1 MEKFD
6 AIIVGAGLAGLA
18 AAYTLASEGVEVLV
32 LERGDYPGSK
42 NVTGGRIY
50 LNPVRSLFP
59 GLWED
64 APLERYIAHEGVSVM
79 GTSDSIRIDYSGD
92 ELRNSRQSY
101 SIIRSKFD
109 RWFAEQTE
117 SKGAMLLTRAK
128 VDDLVIENGK
138 VCGVLTGGDELRCNA
153 VIACDGVLS
162 LIPRKAG
169 LSTPLNMSNC
179 AVGLK
184 EVIALEPSAIESR
197 FGLDGNEGAARLFL
211 GQVTSSLFGGGFLYT
226 NQESVSLG
234 LVIGIKAAAE
244 DKAVSVPELLEN
256 FKKRPEIACL
266 VKGGSSLEYSAH
278 VIPEG
283 GCSALARLYG
293 DGIMVA
299 GDSAGLALNIGFT
312 VRGMEYALA
321 SGHYAARAF
330 LKAREKGHFEAA
342 DLKLYQDYLEES
354 FVLKDFRNFRHAP
367 EVLDNPRLFSHY
379 PEILG
384 SIFREIYTVPD
395 GSKGNL
401 FPIIKKHMSVAEV
414 WSTLKDLWSFQKL

>member
-169 LSTPLNMSNC
+169 LSTPLNMGNC

-184 EVIALEPSAIESR
+184 EVIELEPGTIESR

-211 GQVTSSLFGGGFLYT
+211 GQVTSKLFGGGFLYT

-244 DKAVSVPELLEN
+244 DMAVSVPELLEN

-379 PEILG
+379 PEMLG
-384 SIFREIYTVPD
+384 SIFREIYTVPS

-401 FPIIKKHMSVAEV
+401 FPIIKKHMSAAEV

>member
-18 AAYTLASEGVEVLV
+18 AAYTLASAGVEVLV

-50 LNPVRSLFP
+50 LDPVRSLFP
-59 GLWED
+59 GLWEN
-64 APLERYIAHEGVSVM
+64 APLERYMAHEGVSVM
-79 GTSDSIRIDYSGD
+79 GTSDSISIDYSGD

-109 RWFAEQTE
+109 RWFAEQAE

-169 LSTPLNMSNC
+169 LSGPLKMGNC

-184 EVIALEPSAIESR
+184 EVIALEPGTIESR
-197 FGLDGNEGAARLFL
+197 FGLDGNEGAAHLFL
-211 GQVTSSLFGGGFLYT
+211 GKVTSNLFGGGFLYT

-234 LVIGIKAAAE
+234 LVIGIKAAVE
-244 DKAVSVPELLEN
+244 DNSVSVPELLEN

-283 GCSALARLYG
+283 GCNALARLYG

-299 GDSAGLALNIGFT
+299 GDSAGFALNIGFT

-330 LKAREKGHFEAA
+330 LQAREKGKFEAA

-354 FVLKDFRNFRHAP
+354 FVLKDFRNFRNAP
-367 EVLDNPRLFSHY
+367 AVLDNPRLFSHY
-379 PEILG
+379 PEMLG
-384 SIFREIYTVPD
+384 SIFREIYTIPS

-401 FPIIKKHMSVAEV
+401 FPIIKKHMGADEV
-414 WSTLKDLWSFQKL
+414 WSILKDLWSLKKL